1 MAKVVELPRLS
12 DTMEEGVIAKW
23 HVAVGDTVK
32 RGQVIAEIETD
43 KATMEFESF
52 DAGVVL
58 ELLAP
63 EGETLAIG
71 TPIAVL
77 GKAGEDAKAALAGRG
92 GAGAKGAAKAEPAEK
107 KAAAKAEPAE
117 KKGAAKKG
125 AEKAEPAEKKGAAKK
140 AGPEAE
146 EAEEAEV
153 EDDAEAADDDVG
165 KGEAG
170 ATKAES
176 KLVKEAEAALATAE
190 TGASRG
196 EAEPAEGDEA
206 EASASEGR
214 IAASPLARRL
224 AREHG
229 VELTKISGSGPHGRI
244 VKSDVEAAAKAK
256 AAGPAK
262 PTKGAPVVGG
272 EVDARGRPFAVRPDE
287 PVKLSQMRKAI
298 ARRMSQAN
306 AEIPHFYLT
315 TVVDMDRAVAL
326 REELKT
332 ALDAKVSF
340 NDLVLLAA
348 AKALRTHPEV
358 NAYWDGATVVR
369 RGNVHIGVA
378 VAVDEGLIVPVI
390 RFADQKSLREIADAA
405 RDLGQRGRD
414 KKLLPDEMSGSTFT
428 VSNLGMFGIDEFAA
442 VINPGE
448 GAILAVG
455 AIADTVVAK
464 AGQVAIGKRMK
475 MTLACDHRVMDGATG
490 AKFLATLRGL
500 LEQPLAMLA

>member
-32 RGQVIAEIETD
+32 RGQVIADIETD

-58 ELLAP
+58 SILAP

-77 GKAGEDAKAALAGRG
+77 GKAGEDAGAALAGRG
-92 GAGAKGAAKAEPAEK
+92 GSGGKAVP
-107 KAAAKAEPAE
+107 AAAKPA
-117 KKGAAKKG
+117 ATLAK
-125 AEKAEPAEKKGAAKK
+125 
-140 AGPEAE
+140 
-146 EAEEAEV
+146 
-153 EDDAEAADDDVG
+153 
-165 KGEAG
+165 
-170 ATKAES
+170 
-176 KLVKEAEAALATAE
+176 AE
-190 TGASRG
+190 TGATTDAAKVAQAQAAITQVDTRAAAAP
-196 EAEPAEGDEA
+196 EPEPEPATAVDA
-206 EASASEGR
+206 GR
-214 IAASPLARRL
+214 LAASPLARRI
-224 AREHG
+224 ARERG
-229 VELTKISGSGPHGRI
+229 VDLTTVAGSGPHGRI
-244 VKSDVEAAAKAK
+244 VKADVEAATPSEPAR
-256 AAGPAK
+256 AAA
-262 PTKGAPVVGG
+262 TVVAG
-272 EVDARGRPFAVRPDE
+272 EVATAVDGRGRPFAVRPDE
-287 PVKLSQMRKAI
+287 PVKLSQMRKTI
-298 ARRMSQAN
+298 AKRMAQAN

-315 TVVDMDRAVAL
+315 AVVDMDLAVAL
-326 REELKT
+326 REQLKT

-348 AKALRTHPEV
+348 AKALRAHPEV
-358 NAYWDGATVVR
+358 NAYWDGTTVVR
-369 RGNVHIGVA
+369 RGNVHMGMA

-390 RFADQKSLREIADAA
+390 RFTDQRSLREIADLA

-414 KKLLPDEMSGSTFT
+414 KKLLPEEMSGSTFT
-428 VSNLGMFGIDEFAA
+428 VSNLGMFGIDEFSA

-455 AIADTVVAK
+455 AIVDTVVPK
-464 AGQVAIGKRMK
+464 AGQLAIGKRMK
-475 MTLACDHRVMDGATG
+475 LTLACDHRVMDGAMG

>member
-23 HVAVGDTVK
+23 HVAEGDTVK
-32 RGQVIAEIETD
+32 RGQLIADIETD

-58 ELLAP
+58 KILVP

-77 GKAGEDAKAALAGRG
+77 GKKGEDADAALAGRG
-92 GAGAKGAAKAEPAEK
+92 GGGGGGKAPAKDESAS
-107 KAAAKAEPAE
+107 
-117 KKGAAKKG
+117 KKG
-125 AEKAEPAEKKGAAKK
+125 AEK
-140 AGPEAE
+140 PEAG
-146 EAEEAEV
+146 
-153 EDDAEAADDDVG
+153 DGKEAATG
-165 KGEAG
+165 KGEG
-170 ATKAES
+170 GGTKAEA
-176 KLVKEAEAALATAE
+176 KLVKQAEAALATAE
-190 TGASRG
+190 TGADHG
-196 EAEPAEGDEA
+196 EAGGAGGKAEKGKAKAKES
-206 EASASEGR
+206 EASAPAEVGEHAEEPSEDVDVGR

-229 VELTKISGSGPHGRI
+229 VDLARVSGSGPHGRI
-244 VKSDVEAAAKAK
+244 VKSDVEAAAAAK
-256 AAGPAK
+256 AAEPAQGKGP
-262 PTKGAPVVGG
+262 KGPGKAAAVTG
-272 EVDARGRPFAVRPDE
+272 EADSRGRPFAVRPDE
-287 PVKLSQMRKAI
+287 PVKLSQMRKTI

-315 TVVDMDRAVAL
+315 TVVDMDLAVAL
-326 REELKT
+326 RDQLKT

-358 NAYWDGATVVR
+358 NAFWDGTTVVR
-369 RGNVHIGVA
+369 RGNVHVGVA
-378 VAVDEGLIVPVI
+378 VAVDEGLIVPVV
-390 RFADQKSLREIADAA
+390 RFADQKSLREIAEQA
-405 RDLGQRGRD
+405 RDLGLRARD
-414 KKLLPDEMSGSTFT
+414 KKLLPEEMSGSTFT

-442 VINPGE
+442 VVNPGE

-455 AIADTVVAK
+455 AIVDTVVAK
-464 AGQVAIGKRMK
+464 DGQVAIGKRMK

-490 AKFLATLRGL
+490 AKFLATMRGL